1 MGYERTNDTISTLYT
16 LTMIRYLIFLLLILA
31 GCTTAATPTPITL
44 LPTPAIVADVP
55 TAMPPPLAPTWT
67 AVPSPTSSPDQ
78 SFLPAVQSG
87 APTSTA
93 PIPTNTRYIPT
104 NTATPTATAT
114 ATATPPNTATPTPY
128 VLPIPTRA
136 DVIGSGGSK
145 LGVHVIRMSPGGMD
159 FIREA
164 KPVIVKA
171 VDDFGFLAEVKQI
184 SPSIVTIGR
193 MSANGIAWDE
203 SPEQSARDF
212 VETQLEQ
219 YELNPY
225 VDYWEGWN
233 EPDPGLERMDWYA
246 RFEAERV
253 RQMTAHGFKTAVGG
267 FSTGVPEMDEFERF
281 VPAVEV
287 ALAHGGIL
295 SLHEYSAPD
304 LYLFYGDP
312 MPPNW
317 PAHPN
322 RGSLMFRY
330 RWYYEE
336 FLLPRG
342 LYIPLAITE
351 AGIDG
356 VIGNRPGPQGTGWK
370 DFQGYWADNGMGED
384 GIGAYLEQLAWY
396 DEGLRQDGYVIGA
409 TLFTAGAIGH
419 WKEYAIEPIL
429 PRLAEYINGTR

>member
-1 MGYERTNDTISTLYT
+1 MN
-16 LTMIRYLIFLLLILA
+16 RYLVFLLFILA
-31 GCTTAATPTPITL
+31 SCTVVPAPTSTNL
-44 LPTPAIVADVP
+44 LPTSASIASVPSTVIVAIVATTSP
-55 TAMPPPLAPTWT
+55 QLASTWT
-67 AVPSPTSSPDQ
+67 PVPSSTPSFEQ
-78 SFLPAVQSG
+78 SFLPTIQNT
-87 APTSTA
+87 APTSTV

-104 NTATPTATAT
+104 NTATPTT
-114 ATATPPNTATPTPY
+114 TATPSPITITPT
-128 VLPIPTRA
+128 VNATIVPTR
-136 DVIGSGGSK
+136 DNLIGLDGSK
-145 LGVHVIRMSPGGMD
+145 LGIHVIRMSPGGMD
-159 FIREA
+159 FIRGA
-164 KPVIVKA
+164 KPAIVKA

-184 SPSIVTIGR
+184 SPNTVTIGR
-193 MSANGIAWDE
+193 MSANGMAYGE
-203 SPEQSARDF
+203 NPEQAARDF
-212 VETQLEQ
+212 VEIQLEQ
-219 YELNPY
+219 YRLNPY
-225 VDYWEGWN
+225 VDYWEGFN
-233 EPDPGLERMDWYA
+233 EPDPGLDRMDWYA

-253 RQMTAHGFKTAVGG
+253 RQMAAYGLKTAVGG

-287 ALAHGGIL
+287 ALAHNGIL

-342 LYIPLAITE
+342 IHIPLAITE

-356 VIGNRPGPQGTGWK
+356 MIGNRPGPEGTGWSG
-370 DFQGYWADNGMGED
+370 FQGYWADNGMGDD

-396 DEGLRQDGYVIGA
+396 DDGLRQDDYVIGA
-409 TLFTAGAIGH
+409 TLFTAGAIGF
-419 WKEYAIEPIL
+419 WEGYAIEPIL
-429 PRLAEYINGTR
+429 PRLADYINGTR